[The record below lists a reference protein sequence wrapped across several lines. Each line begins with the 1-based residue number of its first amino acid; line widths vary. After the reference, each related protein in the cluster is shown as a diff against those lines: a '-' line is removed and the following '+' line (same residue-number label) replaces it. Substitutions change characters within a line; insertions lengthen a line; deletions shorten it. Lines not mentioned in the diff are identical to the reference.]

1 MRSLLRNP
9 DGALVVLWC
18 VDRGCR
24 TLRNKRDD
32 LGSFL
37 ADSSSLA
44 HHLEREQ
51 SDSHVWLSQSRDW
64 REQSQ

>member
-18 VDRGCR
+18 VDLGCR
-24 TLRNKRDD
+24 ALRNERDD

-37 ADSSSLA
+37 ADSPCLA
-44 HHLEREQ
+44 HHMEREQ
-51 SDSHVWLSQSRDW
+51 SHSHVWLS
-64 REQSQ
+64 